1 MVQFIEKHR
10 RLLQAYCLIAR
21 ILGWLLIL
29 GGVFWVFAI
38 GKIWEFAFVK
48 IMGIEEQ
55 QPDFIL
61 YSALTFALYIASSFI
76 YDFVILGFLAFAIA
90 GLLDYLL
97 RPEAK
102 PPLILGMTDKLCYIY
117 AIFLILK
124 AYVASS
130 WFVKFKFLAISET
143 SESARILLVQPLLAP
158 TLAKV
163 LLLIGV
169 GMILHRL
176 LPVIEESKTLV

>member
-29 GGVFWVFAI
+29 GGVLWFFAL
-38 GKIWEFAFVK
+38 GNEFRN
-48 IMGIEEQ
+48 IMGTMEEQ
-55 QPDFIL
+55 QQIDIL
-61 YSALTFALYIASSFI
+61 LHFAHSFA
-76 YDFVILGFLAFAIA
+76 YDFVIPGFLAFAIA

-97 RPEAK
+97 RPKTK
-102 PPLILGMTDKLCYIY
+102 PPLILGMMDKLCYFY
-117 AIFLILK
+117 AFFLIIK
-124 AYVASS
+124 FFVAIESFHDS
-130 WFVKFKFLAISET
+130 PLFVNFKLLDVSEM
-143 SESARILLVQPLLAP
+143 SESARIVLVQPLLGP

>member
-10 RLLQAYCLIAR
+10 RLLQAYCLVAR

-29 GGVFWVFAI
+29 GGIFWLFAI
-38 GKIWEFAFVK
+38 VK
-48 IMGIEEQ
+48 
-55 QPDFIL
+55 DFQSNVENIQVEADFL
-61 YSALTFALYIASSFI
+61 DIANFSDYLASSFI
-76 YDFVILGFLAFAIA
+76 YDFGIPGILAFAIA

-97 RPEAK
+97 RPKAR
-102 PPLILGMTDKLCYIY
+102 PPLILGMIDKLCYIY
-117 AIFLILK
+117 AIFLVLR
-124 AYVASS
+124 AFALNYWLVHM
-130 WFVKFKFLAISET
+130 KFPEIVGS
-143 SESARILLVQPLLAP
+143 SESARILLVQPLLGP

>member
-21 ILGWLLIL
+21 ILGWFLIF
-29 GGVFWVFAI
+29 GGIFWVIAI
-38 GKIWEFAFVK
+38 VRRN
-48 IMGIEEQ
+48 MVRSLEEQ
-55 QPDFIL
+55 QPDFM
-61 YSALTFALYIASSFI
+61 LYIVSSLV
-76 YDFVILGFLAFAIA
+76 YDFFIPGILAFAIA

-97 RPEAK
+97 RPKAK
-102 PPLILGMTDKLCYIY
+102 PPLILGMTDKLCYFY
-117 AIFLILK
+117 AFFLILK
-124 AYVASS
+124 ACFVIPYVN
-130 WFVKFKFLAISET
+130 FLTISEM
-143 SESARILLVQPLLAP
+143 SESARILLVQPLLVP
-158 TLAKV
+158 TVAKV

>member
-1 MVQFIEKHR
+1 MVQFVKKYR

-29 GGVFWVFAI
+29 GGVFWFFAI
-38 GKIWEFAFVK
+38 VGNLW
-48 IMGIEEQ
+48 GIEEEQ
-55 QPDFIL
+55 QQIDFLL
-61 YSALTFALYIASSFI
+61 YVVSALV
-76 YDFVILGFLAFAIA
+76 YDFVIPGFLAFAIG
-90 GLLDYLL
+90 GLLGYLL
-97 RPEAK
+97 RPKAK
-102 PPLILGMTDKLCYIY
+102 PPLILGMMDKLCYIY
-117 AIFLILK
+117 AAFLILK
-124 AYVASS
+124 FFSAIKAFGSS
-130 WFVKFKFLAISET
+130 LWFVNFKLLAIPEM
-143 SESARILLVQPLLAP
+143 SESARILLVQPLLGP

>member
-1 MVQFIEKHR
+1 MKEFIEKHR

-29 GGVFWVFAI
+29 GGIFWIFAI
-38 GKIWEFAFVK
+38 VKSSESNIFVGNIMDADFLLQFVSSFA
-48 IMGIEEQ
+48 I
-55 QPDFIL
+55 
-61 YSALTFALYIASSFI
+61 YIASSFV
-76 YDFVILGFLAFAIA
+76 YDFVIPGFLAFAIG

-97 RPEAK
+97 RPKAK
-102 PPLILGMTDKLCYIY
+102 PPLILGMMDKLCYIY
-117 AIFLILK
+117 AIFLIYK
-124 AYVASS
+124 ACISYL
-130 WFVKFKFLAISET
+130 WLDRFLAISEW
-143 SESARILLVQPLLAP
+143 SESARILLVQPLLGP

-163 LLLIGV
+163 LLLIGI

>member
-1 MVQFIEKHR
+1 MVQFVEKHR

-21 ILGWLLIL
+21 ILGWFLIL
-29 GGVFWVFAI
+29 GGIFWFFAVVR
-38 GKIWEFAFVK
+38 KINIVEVPK
-48 IMGIEEQ
+48 TDEQ
-55 QPDFIL
+55 YIDL
-61 YSALTFALYIASSFI
+61 LLYITYSLV
-76 YDFVILGFLAFAIA
+76 YDFFIPGILAFAIA

-97 RPEAK
+97 RPKAK

-117 AIFLILK
+117 AIILIIK
-124 AYVASS
+124 FFSAIKTFGDSP
-130 WFVKFKFLAISET
+130 WFVNFKLLAVSEM
-143 SESARILLVQPLLAP
+143 SESARILLVQPLLGP

>member
-10 RLLQAYCLIAR
+10 RLLRAYCLIAR
-21 ILGWLLIL
+21 IVGWFLIL
-29 GGVFWVFAI
+29 GGVSWVALVRRNMVGSI
-38 GKIWEFAFVK
+38 A
-48 IMGIEEQ
+48 EQ
-55 QPDFIL
+55 DPDFM
-61 YSALTFALYIASSFI
+61 LYIVSSFV
-76 YDFVILGFLAFAIA
+76 YDFFIPGFLAFAIA

-97 RPEAK
+97 RPHIK

-117 AIFLILK
+117 AGFLIIKLLNTIGFIK
-124 AYVASS
+124 SLSDNS
-130 WFVKFKFLAISET
+130 WIVDFRYLTIPELSEH
-143 SESARILLVQPLLAP
+143 ARILLVQPILGP

>member
-10 RLLQAYCLIAR
+10 RLLQAYCLTAR
-21 ILGWLLIL
+21 IIGWLLIL
-29 GGVFWVFAI
+29 GGIFWFFAL
-38 GKIWEFAFVK
+38 GNAFRNV
-48 IMGIEEQ
+48 MGTIEEQ
-55 QPDFIL
+55 QQIDIL
-61 YSALTFALYIASSFI
+61 LYFAHSFI
-76 YDFVILGFLAFAIA
+76 YDFVIPGILAFAIG

-97 RPEAK
+97 RPKAK
-102 PPLILGMTDKLCYIY
+102 PPLILGMMDKLCYIY
-117 AIFLILK
+117 AAFLVLK
-124 AYVASS
+124 FFCAIKAFDFNP
-130 WFVKFKFLAISET
+130 WFVNFTFLKVSEL
-143 SESARILLVQPLLAP
+143 SESARLVLVQPLLGP

>member
-1 MVQFIEKHR
+1 MVQFVEKYR
-10 RLLQAYCLIAR
+10 RLLRAYCLIAR

-29 GGVFWVFAI
+29 GGVFWLFAV
-38 GKIWEFAFVK
+38 VK
-48 IMGIEEQ
+48 GFQSNVENIQVEA
-55 QPDFIL
+55 DFLDHIASFGVYL
-61 YSALTFALYIASSFI
+61 ASSFI
-76 YDFVILGFLAFAIA
+76 YDFVIPGFLAFAIA

-97 RPEAK
+97 RPKAK
-102 PPLILGMTDKLCYIY
+102 PPLILGMMDKLCYIY
-117 AIFLILK
+117 AIILILK
-124 AYVASS
+124 ACIGYNWLV
-130 WFVKFKFLAISET
+130 KFLAIPGMSD
-143 SESARILLVQPLLAP
+143 SARILLVQPLLGP

>member
-1 MVQFIEKHR
+1 MTQFLEKHR

-29 GGVFWVFAI
+29 GGVLWFFAI
-38 GKIWEFAFVK
+38 AGNHWQIKEDQRQI
-48 IMGIEEQ
+48 
-55 QPDFIL
+55 DFLL
-61 YSALTFALYIASSFI
+61 YVVSALV
-76 YDFVILGFLAFAIA
+76 YDFFIPGFLAFAIG

-97 RPEAK
+97 RPMTK
-102 PPLILGMTDKLCYIY
+102 PPLILRMTDKLCYFY
-117 AIFLILK
+117 AASLILRSF
-124 AYVASS
+124 VAIKSFS
-130 WFVKFKFLAISET
+130 DSPWVVHFMLLDVTEL
-143 SESARILLVQPLLAP
+143 SESARVVLVQPLLGP

-163 LLLIGV
+163 LLLVGI

>member
-21 ILGWLLIL
+21 ILGWVLIL
-29 GGVFWVFAI
+29 GGVLWF
-38 GKIWEFAFVK
+38 
-48 IMGIEEQ
+48 
-55 QPDFIL
+55 
-61 YSALTFALYIASSFI
+61 FALVYAFRNITETMIGEQRHIDILLYFAHSFV
-76 YDFVILGFLAFAIA
+76 YDFVIPGFLAFAIG

-97 RPEAK
+97 RPKTK
-102 PPLILGMTDKLCYIY
+102 PPLILGMMDKLCYFY
-117 AIFLILK
+117 AASLILRFF
-124 AYVASS
+124 VVIESFGDS
-130 WFVKFKFLAISET
+130 PWFVHFKLLEVSGL
-143 SESARILLVQPLLAP
+143 SESARIVLVQPLLGP

-163 LLLIGV
+163 LLLIGI